1 MVSRR
6 RLGPIGAALVALVVV
21 AGPVSAAPWQ
31 FVFREAGTSAY
42 AESDASCTDNGDGTA
57 TCSGTVID
65 VFEGRSKERG
75 TSTLHSERACYSRL
89 SGTFDMETGEPIELS
104 GVGGCAFDSR
114 TITIRN
120 LRSITLAATEIELV
134 AIQCNADS
142 CTEDPAGSI
151 VVRGKFSGEGPVSRD
166 RSKFRLDD
174 GTCILADSSQGR
186 FRGASFTGNVGGT
199 PVTSATA
206 AMGTG
211 MFRLRISCPLI

>member
-6 RLGPIGAALVALVVV
+6 RLGPIVAALVALIVMT
-21 AGPVSAAPWQ
+21 GPVSAAPLQ

-42 AESDASCTDNGDGTA
+42 AESDASCTDNGDGTV

-75 TSTLHSERACYSRL
+75 TSTLHSERACYSKL
-89 SGTFDMETGEPIELS
+89 SGTFDAETGEPIELS

-114 TITIRN
+114 TISIKS
-120 LRSITLAATEIELV
+120 LRSITLAPTEIELV
-134 AIQCNADS
+134 AIQCDADS

-151 VVRGKFSGEGPVSRD
+151 VVRGKFTGEGPVSRD

-186 FRGASFTGNVGGT
+186 FRGASFTGSADGV
-199 PVTSATA
+199 PFTSTTA
-206 AMGTG
+206 AIGAG
-211 MFRLRISCPLI
+211 MFRLRISCPLL